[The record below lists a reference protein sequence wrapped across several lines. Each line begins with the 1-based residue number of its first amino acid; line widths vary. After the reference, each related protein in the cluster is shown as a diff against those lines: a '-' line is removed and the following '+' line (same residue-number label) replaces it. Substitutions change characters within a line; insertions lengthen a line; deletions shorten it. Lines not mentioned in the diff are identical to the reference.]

1 MFWRRLRGLV
11 VTTIGGAFVGG
22 VTGTVLA
29 LIGILTPGQTKPL
42 PEWLG
47 VIFVLAAF
55 GALFGALGGAAFAM
69 LLMVAERGRRVAEL
83 RPWRVGLWAAIASA
97 VAVRLTFSLWTVVA
111 LGSAVGAVVA
121 AAATFIANRAP
132 DRPMPEREV
141 SSPPA

>member
-1 MFWRRLRGLV
+1 MFWRRLRGLA

-29 LIGILTPGQTKPL
+29 LIGILTPGQTKPP

-55 GALFGALGGAAFAM
+55 GALFGALGGAAFGM
-69 LLMVAERGRRVAEL
+69 LLMVAERGRVVAEL

-97 VAVRLTFSLWTVVA
+97 VAVRLTFNLWTVAA
-111 LGSAVGAVVA
+111 LGSGVAAVVA
-121 AAATFIANRAP
+121 TAATFIAKRAP
-132 DRPMPEREV
+132 DCPMPERER